1 MLIILMVAAVIEIVV
16 EYFFSDERETF
27 WLEGVSILLAVA
39 VVSIVSSVNDYQKQK
54 QFEELN
60 SIEESTNKFKG
71 LRNGEKVDI
80 HKNDIVVGDILLI
93 EGGN

>member
-1 MLIILMVAAVIEIVV
+1 M
-16 EYFFSDERETF
+16 
-27 WLEGVSILLAVA
+27 A

-60 SIEESTNKFKG
+60 DIEESTNIFKG
-71 LRNGEKVDI
+71 LRNGEKVEI

-93 EGGN
+93 

>member
-16 EYFFSDERETF
+16 EYFFSDERGTF

-39 VVSIVSSVNDYQKQK
+39 VVSLVASINDYQKQK

-60 SIEESTNKFKG
+60 EI
-71 LRNGEKVDI
+71 
-80 HKNDIVVGDILLI
+80 
-93 EGGN
+93 